1 MDANIR
7 SKAEQW
13 LNGGYDPETVAKVQ
27 QLLKDN
33 PDEITD
39 AFYRNLEFGT
49 GGNHHAALALQVAD
63 GE

>member
-33 PDEITD
+33 PDVRQTID
-39 AFYRNLEFGT
+39 YF
-49 GGNHHAALALQVAD
+49 D
-63 GE
+63 GLLKSGAGQPSLTPS